1 MNLADTSLLAYDA
14 LDLAAC
20 ERELLNWFMA
30 QPRGYAAT
38 RHVIADLM
46 HKDLSWVCGRAKAL
60 IDADVLESLKAVNG
74 RHPLKLQ
81 EYTPGATRSY
91 ESINGTAPLAAAR
104 SAPDLSAVPV
114 RANSANRQVQKGEIV
129 NLAGVIPHLPHRQ
142 SMSLAEAQRST
153 GLEAELVRKA
163 KRQFRIW
170 GENIQFCADVDALI
184 HAPDRVAA

>member
-1 MNLADTSLLAYDA
+1 MNLSDTSLLAFRA

-74 RHPLKLQ
+74 RHPLKLKNAAGQ
-81 EYTPGATRSY
+81 GQAVVDLVRGERRDRNPGSETFTSDGAVERPKG
-91 ESINGTAPLAAAR
+91 ILPAPAAPDTASEAYRHECEIRFVANLPNDAAR
-104 SAPDLSAVPV
+104 NKYLTRVHEKRGEAAWKRLREDAW
-114 RANSANRQVQKGEIV
+114 RAMR
-129 NLAGVIPHLPHRQ
+129 
-142 SMSLAEAQRST
+142 
-153 GLEAELVRKA
+153 
-163 KRQFRIW
+163 
-170 GENIQFCADVDALI
+170 AL
-184 HAPDRVAA
+184 DRVAA